1 MNSLSLFL
9 ASVEFSDYLF
19 HSGVTIA
26 IVLIS
31 TLSAYLIGVPIGI
44 ILNVTDKNGLFKNKP
59 INLILGVIIN
69 IFRSAPFIILLVFV
83 LPGIRTI
90 LGTGV
95 GNIPFTV
102 ALIIAA
108 IPFVSRMVESALKE
122 LDYGIIEASLAM
134 GASKL
139 SIIFKVML
147 PEIKSSL
154 IIGGTISFS
163 TILGYSAM
171 SGYIGGDG
179 LGNLA
184 IQIGYIRGQEEV
196 TLISL
201 IILILIVQLFQEGG
215 YFIAKKLD
223 HRKKGE

>member
-1 MNSLSLFL
+1 MINLSLFL
-9 ASVEFSDYLF
+9 ASVGFADYLE
-19 HSGVTIA
+19 HTGITIA
-26 IVLIS
+26 IVVIS
-31 TLSAYLIGVPIGI
+31 TLAAYIVGVPLGI
-44 ILNVTDKNGLFKNKP
+44 ILNVTDKNGLFKCKP
-59 INLILGVIIN
+59 VNMILGVIIN
-69 IFRSAPFIILLVFV
+69 IFRSAPFIILLVFL
-83 LPGIRTI
+83 LPYIRKI
-90 LGTGV
+90 IGTGV
-95 GNIPFTV
+95 GNVPFTV

-122 LDYGIIEASLAM
+122 IDYGIIEASLAM
-134 GASKL
+134 GASKFE
-139 SIIFKVML
+139 IIFKVML

-154 IIGGTISFS
+154 IVGATISFA

-184 IQIGYIRGQEEV
+184 IQIGYIRGQEDV
-196 TLISL
+196 TFISL
-201 IILILIVQLFQEGG
+201 AVLIIIVQIFQEAG

>member
-1 MNSLSLFL
+1 MNNLLIFL
-9 ASVEFSDYLF
+9 AKVTFTDYLF
-19 HSGVTIA
+19 HTGVTIG
-26 IVLIS
+26 IVIVS
-31 TLSAYLIGVPIGI
+31 TLCAYLIGIPLGI

-69 IFRSAPFIILLVFV
+69 VFRSAPFIILLVFL
-83 LPGIRTI
+83 LPYIRKMI
-90 LGTGV
+90 GTGV
-95 GNIPFTV
+95 GNVPFTV
-102 ALIIAA
+102 ALVIAA
-108 IPFVSRMVESALKE
+108 IPFVSRMVESSLKE
-122 LDYGIIEASLAM
+122 IDYGIIEASLAM

-139 SIIFKVML
+139 EIIFKVML

-154 IIGGTISFS
+154 IVGATISFA

-184 IQIGYIRGQEEV
+184 IQIGYIRGQKDV
-196 TLISL
+196 TFISL
-201 IILILIVQLFQEGG
+201 VVLIIIVQIFQELG